1 MAHEDYKEMLP
12 ARALSALDAADEH
25 ALNQHLSEC
34 AECRR
39 ELADWENTAASLA
52 LGVPPAEPSPQVRD
66 RIMNAVRSEKQKQPQ
81 QESTQSRVVEFPQ
94 SRRERWTAFGRVGAV
109 AAAVLFLVLI
119 LWIVVLWQQNR
130 ALHRETDLLMG
141 RMRSLEEESY
151 RANEL
156 ASILSSPGAR
166 FRSLSGTGPGTG
178 ATAQLAYDGSGRALL
193 MASALPPT
201 PAGKE
206 YQLWFIV
213 GNNPPIPGQ
222 TFSSDEIG
230 RGELRDEVPD
240 RALDSAVFAI
250 TLEPAGGSKAPTS
263 AIYLRSGL

>member
-52 LGVPPAEPSPQVRD
+52 LSVPPDEPSPQVRN
-66 RIMNAVRSEKQKQPQ
+66 RIMSAVRSEPRNR
-81 QESTQSRVVEFPQ
+81 ESTQSRVVEFPQ
-94 SRRERWTAFGRVGAV
+94 SRRERWTAFGQVGAI

-119 LWIVVLWQQNR
+119 IWIVVLWQQNR
-130 ALHRETDLLMG
+130 ALRREADMLARQMQAVQ
-141 RMRSLEEESY
+141 EESA

-156 ASILSSPGAR
+156 VAILSSPGAR

-193 MASALPPT
+193 MANALPPT
-201 PAGKE
+201 PAGKQ

-222 TFSSDEIG
+222 TFSPDEMG
-230 RGELRDEVPD
+230 QGELRDEVPE
-240 RALDSAVFAI
+240 RALDSAMFAI
-250 TLEPAGGSKAPTS
+250 TLEPTGGSTAPTS